1 MQFKKNDIVLRLIK
15 ESDITERYLSWFS
28 DKAVIQF
35 LEVNNLKKE
44 EVLDYIKLGIKNKT
58 YFMFA
63 VCIADNGLHIGNIKI
78 GPIKHKYFVTDL
90 VTVIGDKNY
99 WGKGIASCAIKKA
112 IDIAFNIGGLR
123 KISASIDSLNVGSL
137 KSYMNAGMQVQ
148 ANIPNYFMHNNT
160 LSDKIFV
167 GCDNNKFKIENFN
180 LEIMRNTFETY

>member
-99 WGKGIASCAIKKA
+99 WGKGVASIAIRKAIKLGFDKGKIRKFVA
-112 IDIAFNIGGLR
+112 SINSLNIG
-123 KISASIDSLNVGSL
+123 SV
-137 KSYMNAGMQVQ
+137 NAYIKAGFKKE
-148 ANIPNYFMHNNT
+148 ATIYNYFYNKIDNKVL

-167 GCDNNKFKIENFN
+167 SCENKKYDMQYLKNWKPF
-180 LEIMRNTFETY
+180 T